1 MNNFQLNSNIKS
13 NLIFDGGNDKSAIV
27 TFLIPTFGRYDTL
40 FRTLDS
46 IFNQNRV
53 DVSYNI
59 IVIDNNSELT
69 IDENFISLLRKYNN
83 LRYYVNEKNIGM
95 FGNWNRGIELSTT
108 KIISMIHD
116 DDTIFSDYLIRLK
129 KILKQVDNQNFCYIK
144 TRSTNALDDDGKI
157 SVKKYSFPKRIVKKM
172 FRNKVIP
179 LNKKYV
185 DYVGDYGILGA
196 PSCGTILNKDAII
209 SVGGYSNEYYPSSD
223 AVIFFDLLD
232 KFKAYETIGDFG
244 YRFYGKNES
253 CKFETMKGFL
263 KQYLFMQDK
272 LAVLSNHGKK
282 IMSKYKD
289 VQVQLYI
296 DNLNQFPES
305 SGMNVR
311 YDSFKDI
318 YCFEPKKIK
327 CISFKLKKKIY
338 RGLYMFL
345 YILFK

>member
-1 MNNFQLNSNIKS
+1 MNNFQINSNVKS
-13 NLIFDGGNDKSAIV
+13 ILVFDGGNDKNAFV

-46 IFNQNRV
+46 ISNQKQV

-59 IVIDNNSELT
+59 IVIDNNSDLT
-69 IDENFISLLRKYNN
+69 CDEGFVILLRKYRN

-129 KILKQVDNQNFCYIK
+129 KIFKQLNCQNFCYIK
-144 TRSTNALDDDGKI
+144 TRSTNALDDEGKI
-157 SVKKYSFPKRIVKKM
+157 SVKKYSFLKKFVKKM
-172 FRNKVIP
+172 FKSKIIP

-196 PSCGTILNKDAII
+196 PSCGTILNKEAII
-209 SVGGYSNEYYPSSD
+209 SAGGYSNEYYPSSD
-223 AVIFFDLLD
+223 AVIFFNLLD
-232 KFKAYETIGDFG
+232 KYKAFETIGDFG

-253 CKFETMKGFL
+253 CKFETMQGFL

-272 LAVLSNHGKK
+272 LATLSKHGKK
-282 IMSKYKD
+282 IITKYKD

-296 DNLNQFPES
+296 DNLKQFPES
-305 SGMNVR
+305 SGMKIR

-318 YCFEPKKIK
+318 YCFEPKTFK
-327 CISFKLKKKIY
+327 CFCFKLKKKIY
-338 RGLYMFL
+338 RSLYMFI
-345 YILFK
+345 YTLFM